1 MLIDPSKFQMTYA
14 FTSDRLG
21 FRNWRDEDLNPMAA
35 INANPKVT
43 EYFPSNQDERQ
54 TPDFIGRMKDQWVRM
69 GFCYFAVE
77 ELESKAFIG
86 FIGLS
91 EQHYEAFFN
100 PSVDIGWRLDPRYWG
115 KGYATEGAKRCL
127 EYAFEVVELQQV
139 VSVCPEINSNSE
151 RVMQKI
157 GMSEVAV
164 FDHPL
169 LASSPVLTRCLLY
182 RMNNPRHA

>member
-1 MLIDPSKFQMTYA
+1 
-14 FTSDRLG
+14 
-21 FRNWRDEDLNPMAA
+21 
-35 INANPKVT
+35 
-43 EYFPSNQDERQ
+43 
-54 TPDFIGRMKDQWVRM
+54 MKDQWVQM

-115 KGYATEGAKRCL
+115 KGYATEDAKLCL